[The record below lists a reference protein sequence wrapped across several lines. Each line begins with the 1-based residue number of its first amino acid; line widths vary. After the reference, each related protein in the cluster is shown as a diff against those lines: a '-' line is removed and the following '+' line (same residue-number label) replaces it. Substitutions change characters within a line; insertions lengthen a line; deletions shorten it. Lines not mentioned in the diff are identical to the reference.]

1 MGESSLA
8 QYARQSLKFQQMPK
22 NEWEHGEGLLHSEY
36 AKEDEDLTISQI
48 MDKYLQT
55 CNIADDTLMRLIQ
68 CDANII
74 SHFQDMADRE
84 PMLKP
89 FYRLQLHA
97 WRNELLATKMF
108 KGKERGH
115 QAAIGTRK
123 QEQQPYGFGQT
134 FGEEPAEEKPQ
145 NFFQRMFSSQ
155 KKQ

>member
-1 MGESSLA
+1 MAESSLA

-48 MDKYLQT
+48 LDKYLQT
-55 CNIADDTLMRLIQ
+55 CNIDSDILMRLIQ
-68 CDANII
+68 KDANTI

-84 PMLKP
+84 PILKP
-89 FYRLQLHA
+89 FYKLTVHA

-115 QAAIGTRK
+115 QAALGTKK
-123 QEQQPYGFGQT
+123 QEQQPYGFGQAY
-134 FGEEPAEEKPQ
+134 AEEQEAERPQ

-155 KKQ
+155 KKE